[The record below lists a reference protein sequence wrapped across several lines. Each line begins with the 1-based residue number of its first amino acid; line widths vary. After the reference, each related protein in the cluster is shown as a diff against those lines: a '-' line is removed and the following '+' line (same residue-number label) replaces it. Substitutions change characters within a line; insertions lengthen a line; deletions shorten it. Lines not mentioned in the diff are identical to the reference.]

1 MAPTVLRS
9 AVLVGLLGLLVA
21 LLPSVVVT
29 PATAPSALSAEAST
43 PRPRGVGGSWRLVF
57 WDGFSGSRL
66 KTGNW
71 QPNWLG
77 RSDSTVTKP
86 INTEERSCYD
96 PRNVRVAGGT
106 LRLTAEKRSCTA
118 SNGRT
123 YPYASG
129 LVQSSDDFRFAYGY
143 AESRIYLPPSN
154 GKGAPRGS
162 CGPNWPAFWL
172 NGDDWRTDGEYDVME
187 CLSGNDVAWHVHW
200 GTAKKRSVGAYPKAW
215 RNDMPGSGGWHTF
228 GVDWSP
234 GKATFYYDGKKV
246 GTQKSGVTGK
256 PHYLILNLGVS
267 GSAIR
272 APQTMQ
278 VDYVRVWKR
287 R

>member
-21 LLPSVVVT
+21 LLPAVVVG
-29 PATAPSALSAEAST
+29 PAATLSALSAEAAT
-43 PRPRGVGGSWRLVF
+43 PKPRGVGGSWRMVF

-66 KTGNW
+66 KTAHW

-77 RSDSTVTKP
+77 SSDATVTKP
-86 INTEERSCYD
+86 INTDERSCYD

-106 LRLTAEKRSCTA
+106 LRLTAVKRSCRA

-129 LVQSSDDFRFAYGY
+129 LVQSSKDFRFSYGY
-143 AESRIYLPPSN
+143 AEARVFLPPST
-154 GKGAPRGS
+154 GTGAPRGS

-200 GTAKKRSVGAYPKAW
+200 GTGTKRSVGGYPKSW
-215 RNDMPGSGGWHTF
+215 RDDMPGSGGWHTF
-228 GVDWSP
+228 GVDWAP
-234 GKATFYYDGKKV
+234 GRTTYYYDGKAV
-246 GTQKSGVTGK
+246 GTQRAGVTGK

-267 GSAIR
+267 GSAVR
-272 APQTMQ
+272 VPQTMQ

>member
-1 MAPTVLRS
+1 MAPWVLRS
-9 AVLVGLLGLLVA
+9 AVLVGLLSL
-21 LLPSVVVT
+21 VVVVI
-29 PATAPSALSAEAST
+29 PAAVPNPGASRSALSAEAAD
-43 PRPRGVGGSWRLVF
+43 PRPVGLGGSWRMVF

-66 KTGNW
+66 KTSNW

-77 RSDSTVTKP
+77 RSDTTVTKP
-86 INTEERSCYD
+86 VNTAERSCYD

-106 LRLTAEKRSCTA
+106 LRLKAEKRTCVA
-118 SNGRT
+118 SDGRT
-123 YPYASG
+123 YRYASG
-129 LVQSSDDFRFAYGY
+129 LVQSSDDFRFSHGY
-143 AESRIYLPPSN
+143 AEARIHLPPSN
-154 GKGAPRGS
+154 GRGAPRGS

-172 NGDDWRTDGEYDVME
+172 NGDNWRTDGELDVME

-200 GTAKKRSVGAYPKAW
+200 GTGAKRSAGGYPKAW
-215 RNDMPGSGGWHTF
+215 RNDMPGSSGWHVF

-234 GKATFYYDGKKV
+234 GRTTFYYDGKKV
-246 GTQKSGVTGK
+246 GTQRAGVTGK

-272 APQTMQ
+272 VPQTMQ